1 MPLLPIFTSL
11 ILAGCLGG
19 HQPVRPEVQTRAEK
33 LLDRGIMASNQGN
46 QAAAEGMFNDALSI
60 AASIEDRQLTL
71 RTLINQARL
80 YRLAKQFDRA
90 VMAID
95 TALAAGS
102 ETGIEQ
108 AELFHE
114 KALLEL
120 ALERTESAEKWARM
134 AIAAESGDQLGQRLN
149 LLARTMLAGRKLSGL
164 QELLNRALSANRGQN
179 REEEANSLRML
190 GIFARQ
196 MMAFDQA
203 GQHLSE
209 ALEIDKQLAIS
220 TKIAADLEELAINSI
235 QAEKPAQAVA
245 YLQRVYT
252 VNLGGGRFTNAADNQ
267 LEIASLYSYLGDDIN
282 ATKARQEATRLGNN
296 NSQSSR
302 KPPATTSPSSRP

>member
-19 HQPVRPEVQTRAEK
+19 HQPVRPEAQTRSEK

-80 YRLAKQFDRA
+80 YRLAKQFGRA

-149 LLARTMLAGRKLSGL
+149 LLARTMLADRKLSGL

-190 GIFARQ
+190 GILARQ

-209 ALEIDKQLAIS
+209 ALESDKQLAIS

-245 YLQRVYT
+245 YLQRAYT